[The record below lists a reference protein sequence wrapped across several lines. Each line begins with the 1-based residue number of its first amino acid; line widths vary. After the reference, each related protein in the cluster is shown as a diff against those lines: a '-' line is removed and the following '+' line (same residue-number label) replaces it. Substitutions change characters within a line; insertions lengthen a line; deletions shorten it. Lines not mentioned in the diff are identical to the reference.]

1 MRRSLLPLALCALL
15 PLQVHAGTPLEDA
28 LAAPTDGPL
37 YMFDIII
44 QNTDTDAMVRV
55 DPSKPQ
61 GERLTVISPAREDWS
76 DDFRKLVK
84 EMDADTDGD
93 IWCHGFGENIP
104 ASAALVSE
112 TATKAT
118 YTFKPQPGSKPDDLD
133 DIYKYLTGTVV
144 VAKDNPAILS
154 VAMVSEKAFRPL
166 SIAKIKDFK
175 LKFDCSRAPDGR
187 THVSRVN
194 IDFSGSAMMQA
205 FSETERQTITN
216 LKPLAQSG
224 MGTK

>member
-55 DPSKPQ
+55 DPSRPQ
-61 GERLTVISPAREDWS
+61 GERLSVISPAREDWT

-118 YTFKPQPGSKPDDLD
+118 YTFKPQPGS
-133 DIYKYLTGTVV
+133 VE
-144 VAKDNPAILS
+144 
-154 VAMVSEKAFRPL
+154 MVSEKAFRPL
-166 SIAKIKDFK
+166 PIAKIKDFK

-194 IDFSGSAMMQA
+194 IDISGSAMMQG

-216 LKPLAQSG
+216 LKPLPQSG